1 LHIVLYSFK
10 PQFHIYIF
18 SIVEK
23 FGSLSQYI
31 YESAEITQKCLHIF
45 ELFKKGGDGFGCGVD
60 VGGKDISQFA
70 IMNAIQ
76 IVGIIELEFFFV

>member
-31 YESAEITQKCLHIF
+31 YESAEITQKCPHIF
-45 ELFKKGGDGFGCGVD
+45 ELFKRGGGGGLGCGVD
-60 VGGKDISQFA
+60 AKSVSQFA
-70 IMNAIQ
+70 VINTIQ
-76 IVGIIELEFFFV
+76 NVGIIEVDFF